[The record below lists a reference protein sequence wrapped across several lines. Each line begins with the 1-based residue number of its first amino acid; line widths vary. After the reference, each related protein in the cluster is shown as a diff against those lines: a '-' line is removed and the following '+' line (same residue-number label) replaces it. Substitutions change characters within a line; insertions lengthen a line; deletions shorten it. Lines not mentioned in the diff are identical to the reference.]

1 MNNTL
6 LWSEKAQTLFSE
18 SGFQFDPWQW
28 QWQAQQTTLTDD
40 ARPIDALSALQQLRP
55 QLRKVPIAVI
65 GPREA
70 SSEEYACA
78 EQLGK
83 ALAEAGLQLICGG
96 KNGVMEAAAK
106 GHLQAGGSPIGLI
119 PETEWTQANPYIS
132 IPIATGIGKSRNVI
146 IAQACPVLIAV
157 GGGYGTMSE
166 MAFGLH
172 FEKQI
177 LTLGNAPVLPGTIAC
192 DNVAD
197 AIAQTANY
205 LLRHET
211 DHN

>member
-6 LWSEKAQTLFSE
+6 LWSEKTQTLFSG
-18 SGFQFDPWQW
+18 SGFQFNPWQW
-28 QWQAQQTTLTDD
+28 QWQTRQTDQPDD
-40 ARPIDALSALQQLRP
+40 TRTIDALSALQQLRP
-55 QLRKVPIAVI
+55 QLRKVPVAVI

-70 SSEEYACA
+70 SSEEYECA

-83 ALAEAGLQLICGG
+83 ALAEAGLQLMCGG
-96 KNGVMEAAAK
+96 KNGVMEAVAK
-106 GHLQAGGSPIGLI
+106 GHLQAGGTPIGLI
-119 PETEWTQANPYIS
+119 PETEWSQANPYIS

-177 LTLGNAPVLPGTIAC
+177 LTLGNAPVLPGAIAC
-192 DNVAD
+192 DDVKD
-197 AIAQTANY
+197 AINKTANY
-205 LLRHET
+205 LLRCET
-211 DHN
+211 GNN